1 MSLACWKCALKLI
14 TLNYRKIRMLVTIEA
29 GNRLYR
35 ETCTDRKCARSYNNP
50 IADEKLLDHGLARPQ
65 MDQAG
70 RTKIFFDRIVEQ
82 DLYDY
87 GGTG

>member
-14 TLNYRKIRMLVTIEA
+14 TLNYRKIRMLETVVADT
-29 GNRLYR
+29 RLYK
-35 ETCTDRKCARSYNNP
+35 ETCTDRKFARSYNNP

-87 GGTG
+87 GRTR